1 MQALLLGSP
10 AQSQKVWIIKSVQ
23 VQEGEKYNPTLPR
36 SRCQDPWILKG
47 KVYLLK
53 FLGHF
58 IHPPIS
64 FLVGLRTAAS
74 PGWEPP
80 TVGPPARA
88 DIGKGLGTG
97 PLLTHTPALAPV
109 AGRTW
114 ELIASPLAFKVSVGR
129 ADGHSPFQHG
139 ISFTNRLPNPNAGCA
154 AQSQS
159 FSCVRGGTWIRSE
172 HRGPC
177 GPNLPSGLPG
187 SPHTRESCGPGSR
200 AGTTLA
206 CLANAAL
213 GSALSSKWGF
223 SWMWGWLTWL
233 SETLSLPF
241 NSLTSA

>member
-1 MQALLLGSP
+1 MS
-10 AQSQKVWIIKSVQ
+10 
-23 VQEGEKYNPTLPR
+23 KYR
-36 SRCQDPWILKG
+36 KG
-47 KVYLLK
+47 KSTTPPSLAAAARIRGSWRVKSIYWSSLAILY
-53 FLGHF
+53 
-58 IHPPIS
+58 IHRYPSSWGCAPLPHRGGS
-64 FLVGLRTAAS
+64 HPLWDPL
-74 PGWEPP
+74 PGQ
-80 TVGPPARA
+80 TV
-88 DIGKGLGTG
+88 GKGLGTG
-97 PLLTHTPALAPV
+97 PLFTHTPALAPV

-114 ELIASPLAFKVSVGR
+114 ELIAAPLAFKVSVGR

-159 FSCVRGGTWIRSE
+159 FSCVRGGAWIRSE

-187 SPHTRESCGPGSR
+187 SPHTRQSCGPGSR